1 MDDFIARSRDYSCCN
16 ICNEFEN
23 GSDVQRGCLCLAAP
37 PFVPHPLQDNYV
49 ILSVCRLYSKREDFG
64 KGKWTVNFA
73 IGTKKPV
80 VCDLII
86 SGVSDVFTCCDPED
100 RSGQRCHCVASFSV
114 LVLSKE
120 FSDKIKVKV
129 ELSSGNR
136 KFSPLSIVDIANVN
150 TFPITYKQQPKTKKL
165 LRLCKSVSEEYFY
178 SEGQQSTLL
187 LGDKVRAYTEV
198 ISYEVKDASYSA
210 SGSAIL
216 DSSLLQVCGIHNVQL
231 NGSSVSLQPTNT
243 YVTTGTSV
251 LQMASLLIGEC
262 VILIVYITC

>member
-1 MDDFIARSRDYSCCN
+1 MEDLARSRDYSCCN

-23 GSDVQRGCLCLAAP
+23 GSDVQRGCLCLATL
-37 PFVPHPLQDNYV
+37 PFVPHPLQDNNGDYV
-49 ILSVCRLYSKREDFG
+49 ILSVCRLYSKREDFER
-64 KGKWTVNFA
+64 GKWTVNFA
-73 IGTKKPV
+73 IGTKKPAV
-80 VCDLII
+80 FNLII
-86 SGVSDVFTCCDPED
+86 SNVTNVFTCCDLED

-114 LVLSKE
+114 LVLTKE
-120 FSDKIKVKV
+120 FSDKIKVQI

-136 KFSPLSIVDIANVN
+136 KFSPLSIVDIANVD
-150 TFPITYKQQPKTKKL
+150 TFPITYKQQPKIKKY
-165 LRLCKSVSEEYFY
+165 LRLCKSMSEEYFY

-216 DSSLLQVCGIHNVQL
+216 DSSLLQVCGIHNVRL
-231 NGSSVSLQPTNT
+231 NGSAVSLGGTNT

-251 LQMASLLIGEC
+251 LQMASQLIGKC
-262 VILIVYITC
+262 LQ